1 METQT
6 LTTYMSANKLI
17 DKMPEFFPSFF
28 SGTEAEKIAEAKHVF
43 LYFDKM
49 YENEFGGST
58 NILKMC
64 LVGAKNEIL

>member
-17 DKMPEFFPSFF
+17 DKMPEFF
-28 SGTEAEKIAEAKHVF
+28 EAEKIAEAKHVF